1 MSQPFTDT
9 IIRHFQKEDM
19 PSLGELYKSV
29 TAKKNATFWWV
40 GDEENWG
47 NVYCA
52 FEGGRMVAKGQVSV
66 VNVVPPGR
74 PPENKHAIYVNLKTV
89 PEREHDEEL
98 LEKLYRLLYQ
108 KASELKQNLPQEY
121 GTTLCVGNDSTE
133 AANNS
138 FFIEKG
144 FRRLNSLFRMRRELD
159 QPVGER
165 ALDAAFQFSPW
176 QMETLEEER
185 QYLQVEAEIWP
196 DTPLGAERLAEYK
209 KQPLW
214 TSLVIRDKSTLAA
227 GLMAWQEE
235 DHGIIE
241 DVFVREPWRQRGFA
255 KFLLTQG
262 LQYLHAHGLPY
273 ACLTVLTTNQ
283 SALSLYESVG
293 FYVEREEVRYF
304 TELA

>member
-1 MSQPFTDT
+1 MSQPSTKT
-9 IIRHFQKEDM
+9 TIRHFQQEGM
-19 PSLGELYKSV
+19 PLLGALYKSV
-29 TAKKNATFWWV
+29 TAKENATFWWV

-52 FEGGRMVAKGQVSV
+52 FEGGRMVAKGQVSII
-66 VNVVPPGR
+66 NVVPPGR
-74 PPENKHAIYVNLKTV
+74 LPENKHAIYLNLKTV
-89 PEREHDEEL
+89 PEREHDDEL

-108 KASELKQNLPQEY
+108 KASELKQSLPQEY
-121 GTTLCVGNDSTE
+121 NTILCVGNDSTA
-133 AANNS
+133 AANNG
-138 FFIEKG
+138 FFIRQG
-144 FRRLNSLFRMRRELD
+144 FRQLNSLFRMRRELD

-165 ALDAAFQFSPW
+165 ALDEAFQFAPW
-176 QMETLEEER
+176 QMETPEEER

-214 TSLVIRDKSTLAA
+214 TSLVIRQKRTLAA

-235 DHGIIE
+235 EHGVIE

-262 LQYLHAHGLPY
+262 LAYLQAHGLPY

-283 SALSLYESVG
+283 SALFLYESVG
-293 FYVEREEVRYF
+293 FYVESEEVRYF
-304 TELA
+304 SELA